1 MLVTVYT
8 SSLISALSQFSS
20 FYLASSC
27 HETANAHVFVSLF
40 LRHSQSIP
48 DPRLKLSL
56 VVTFSYKR
64 SRYSPRNAQSVSN
77 ISLLGNKP
85 HQYNFSS
92 PSNVRCF
99 VRFVLNGLT
108 WCGSKL
114 GSGIN
119 FKSCPYEC
127 SKQKHF
133 WGQAAA
139 KVRKTTGKIW
149 ISFSWK
155 KIVVGSILVG

>member
-1 MLVTVYT
+1 MLVTVYLNICSRSIFAFLSCEL
-8 SSLISALSQFSS
+8 SSWDCKCTRICVRLFEAF
-20 FYLASSC
+20 ASYP
-27 HETANAHVFVSLF
+27 T
-40 LRHSQSIP
+40 
-48 DPRLKLSL
+48 PRLKLSL
-56 VVTFSYKR
+56 VVTFSNKR
-64 SRYSPRNAQSVSN
+64 SRYSPRKAQRVSN
-77 ISLLGNKP
+77 IPLLCNKR
-85 HQYNFSS
+85 YLCNLSS
-92 PSNVRCF
+92 PSIVRCC

-139 KVRKTTGKIW
+139 KVRKTTAKICVT
-149 ISFSWK
+149 FNWK
-155 KIVVGSILVG
+155 KMAVGSILAG

>member
-1 MLVTVYT
+1 M
-8 SSLISALSQFSS
+8 
-20 FYLASSC
+20 
-27 HETANAHVFVSLF
+27 FVSLF
-40 LRHSQSIP
+40 LRHSQAIP
-48 DPRLKLSL
+48 DPRVKLSL
-56 VVTFSYKR
+56 VVTFSNKR

-77 ISLLGNKP
+77 ISLLCNKR
-85 HQYNFSS
+85 HQYKFSS
-92 PSNVRCF
+92 PSNGRCF

-149 ISFSWK
+149 ITFSWK
-155 KIVVGSILVG
+155 KIVVGSILEG